1 MELYLLGILFFI
13 IIGAILLLYWRLFVM
28 ISENEVRDH
37 TINELSS
44 FVRETLARRLDREV
58 LDLTEVARRLKNIED
73 VIGTN

>member
-1 MELYLLGILFFI
+1 
-13 IIGAILLLYWRLFVM
+13 M